1 MGGRGVESCDSDL
14 CGDGVREEAF
24 LVGDFVDLGELCIG
38 GEAITGELDF
48 RVEGDAGDGEFSI
61 GTGFEVTD
69 GAVGVAFDGE
79 TFFTGDGEESE
90 HVAGGE
96 GGDEGAFGID
106 ALGISEEFPGG
117 GGAEGVAVFESPFVV
132 PGVGLVGEIDV
143 GISFPGEGGLV
154 FGHFL
159 G

>member
-1 MGGRGVESCDSDL
+1 VGVKSCDGDFG
-14 CGDGVREEAF
+14 GDGVGEEAF
-24 LVGDFVDLGELCIG
+24 LVGDFVDLGELFFG
-38 GEAITGELDF
+38 GEAIAGELDF
-48 RVEGDAGDGEFSI
+48 GVEGDAGDGEFSF

-69 GAVGVAFDGE
+69 GTIGVAFDGKA
-79 TFFTGDGEESE
+79 FFAGDGEEGE

-106 ALGISEEFPGG
+106 AVGIAEEFLGG
-117 GGAEGVAVFESPFVV
+117 GGAEGVAVFESPVMV
-132 PGVGLVGEIDV
+132 PGVGLVGEIGV

-154 FGHFL
+154 FGH